1 MAHRTTLAQERPAKA
16 PRESEQD
23 RQRVFDA
30 FRRWGYLEANLDPLG
45 LFEPL
50 KSPDLEA
57 FTGEAAEEARRIYC
71 GTVGA
76 DFMHLAEPERRRWII
91 EHLEAPAREVDQH
104 KILER
109 LIRADL
115 FEQVLQARYLGTKR
129 FSLEGVTALIPLLDS
144 ILDTAAE
151 HGAESSIMAMS
162 HRGRLNIM
170 VHAACKTPHEV
181 VAGFED
187 VDPRSVLGAGDVKYH
202 IGATG
207 TYVTTSGKE
216 IGIHLVSNP
225 SHLEAVDPVAVGRAR
240 AKLMRYGWEPNST
253 EGSGRYPLNKVVP
266 IIMHGDAAFA
276 GQGIW
281 AETLNFADLR
291 AYTVGGTIHI
301 IVNNL
306 IAFTTPPLQEH
317 SARFASDVAKRQSV
331 PIFHVNGEDPDA
343 VVRIGRLAA
352 EYRATFGS
360 DVVVDIIGYRR
371 HGHSEI
377 DDPTITQPKLY
388 ERIKNHAQLW
398 KIYAGTTGIDSTELV
413 ESIRKEYE
421 EEQTKARAL
430 RKIPELRKLPEYW
443 APYFHGRY
451 KPEYEVDTG
460 LSREKLGAITDELV
474 RVPDGFH
481 THPKIVKL
489 LEQRAEMGHGKRP
502 VDYGF
507 AEALAFGSLLLEGT
521 PIRLTGQDSQRGTFN
536 QRHAVLVDTENE
548 QEYVPLAALADASA
562 EQPFCEIYNS
572 SLSEAGC
579 LGFEYGFSRDYPE
592 ALVLWEAQF
601 GDFANGGQVII
612 DQFISAGEDKW
623 NLPAGIVMLLPHGY
637 EGQGPEHS
645 SARLERY
652 MQLAAEDNMQICQPS
667 TAAQYFHMLRRQAR
681 RPWRKPLIVFTPK
694 SMLRHPDASS
704 NVEEFSKPRFLPLV
718 PDGEIRDAKR
728 ILIASGKVG
737 HELRAERRR
746 RKDTSTAIFF
756 LDQLYPMPR
765 GEISAAISEHPN
777 AREMVWVQEEPG
789 NMGAAGYV
797 VPRLERLAKA
807 NGLRLRSVKRSA
819 SASPA
824 TGSAKAH
831 DLEQKTLLALA
842 FTTASND

>member
-1 MAHRTTLAQERPAKA
+1 MQTAKEGDQERN
-16 PRESEQD
+16 RI
-23 RQRVFDA
+23 FDA
-30 FRRWGYLEANLDPLG
+30 FRRWGYLEARLDPLG
-45 LFEPL
+45 IFEPL
-50 KSPDLEA
+50 KHPDLEGLS
-57 FTGEAAEEARRIYC
+57 GELAEEARRIYC
-71 GTVGA
+71 GTIGA

-91 EHLEAPAREVDQH
+91 ERIEAPAEKVDPH

-115 FEQVLQARYLGTKR
+115 FEQVLQARYLGSKR
-129 FSLEGVTALIPLLDS
+129 FSLEGVTALIPLLDA
-144 ILDTAAE
+144 ILNAAGE

-162 HRGRLNIM
+162 HRGRLNVM
-170 VHAACKTPHEV
+170 VHAACKSPHEV

-207 TYVTTSGKE
+207 TYVTSSGKK
-216 IGIHLVSNP
+216 IGMHLVSNP
-225 SHLEAVDPVAVGRAR
+225 SHLEAVDPVAVGRSR
-240 AKLMRYGWEPNST
+240 AKQTRYGLRGAYLDRSRETS
-253 EGSGRYPLNKVVP
+253 NKVIP
-266 IIMHGDAAFA
+266 IVMHGDAAFA

-306 IAFTTPPLQEH
+306 IGFTTPPHQEH
-317 SARFASDVAKRQSV
+317 SARFASDIAKRQSV

-343 VVRIGRLAA
+343 VVRTGRMAA
-352 EYRATFGS
+352 EYRAKFGS

-371 HGHSEI
+371 HGHSEV

-388 ERIKNHAQLW
+388 ERIRDHPPLW
-398 KIYAGTTGIDSTELV
+398 KIYAEANRIDATAIAEAV
-413 ESIRKEYE
+413 RKEYD
-421 EEQTKARAL
+421 EEQAKARGL
-430 RKIPELRKLPEYW
+430 KKIPQLRRLPEYW

-460 LSREKLGAITDELV
+460 LTREKLAEIADGLV

-481 THPKIVKL
+481 VHPKIVKL
-489 LEQRAEMGHGKRP
+489 LEQRAEMGHGKRA

-521 PIRLTGQDSQRGTFN
+521 PVRLTGQDSQRGTFN
-536 QRHAVLVDTENE
+536 QRHAVLIDTQTER
-548 QEYVPLAALADASA
+548 EYLPLCHLSPNQA
-562 EQPFCEIYNS
+562 FCEIYNS

-601 GDFANGGQVII
+601 GDFSNGAQVII

-645 SARLERY
+645 SARLERFL
-652 MQLAAEDNMQICQPS
+652 QLAAEDNMQICQPS

-704 NVEEFSKPRFLPLV
+704 LIDEFSTPRFLPLV
-718 PDGEIRDAKR
+718 PDREIRGASR

-746 RKDTSTAIFF
+746 RKDPSTAIFF
-756 LDQLYPMPR
+756 LDQLYPLPR
-765 GEISAAISEHPN
+765 AEISAAIAEHPQ
-777 AREMVWVQEEPG
+777 AREVVWVQEEPG
-789 NMGAAGYV
+789 NMGAAGFV
-797 VPRLERLAKA
+797 LPRLERIVKA
-807 NGLRLRSVKRSA
+807 AGLVLRSVKRSP

-831 DLEQKTLLALA
+831 ELEQKTLLSLA
-842 FTTASND
+842 FTTASNN